1 MSNPAKTL
9 YNEIKQSIEEIL
21 DGVTEEEKKDIL
33 TALKKENTG
42 EDVIDFIDMHFKNG
56 HVMTFDIAHIMENL

>member
-56 HVMTFDIAHIMENL
+56 HVLTFDIAEIMENL